1 MFSKSLLLKSLLA
14 WYLIFSITMA
24 ITPADRQFWALASV
38 LPILLVL
45 WLVMTHRVLP
55 LSSMSYI
62 LITLYLTLHT
72 IGVHYTYA
80 EVPAGMWIGQILDL
94 NRNHF
99 DRLVHFS
106 FGFLLTY
113 PLEEIFRLLGGVR
126 GWLLYYLAPITVL
139 GLSGLWEI
147 IESWVARLVRP
158 DLGLAVLGA
167 QGDIWDAQ
175 RDMAAAFYGS
185 IVSVAL
191 VVLVRTLLRAS
202 RSAPEEDRAAADEF
216 VEKRSRSSS
225 PHDVDDGQDGSGQGQ
240 LSTQS
245 FASWTHRVVRD
256 RLGPPWRSHPLIGAI
271 GFWRTSSP
279 SPSSSPWW

>member
-1 MFSKSLLLKSLLA
+1 MFSRSLLLKSLLA
-14 WYLIFSITMA
+14 WYLIFSIAMA
-24 ITPADRQFWALASV
+24 ITPADRQFWAIASV

-45 WLVMTHRVLP
+45 WLVMTHRGLP
-55 LSSMSYI
+55 LSNMSYI

-80 EVPAGMWIGQILDL
+80 QVPAGMWIGQILDL

-113 PLEEIFRLLGGVR
+113 PLEEIFRLLAGVR
-126 GWLLYYLAPITVL
+126 GWLLYYLPLITVL

-147 IESWVARLVRP
+147 LESWVARLARP
-158 DLGLAVLGA
+158 DLGLAVLGS

-185 IVSVAL
+185 ILSVAL
-191 VVLVRTLLRAS
+191 SVLVRKLLQAS
-202 RSAPEEDRAAADEF
+202 ESAQEGDPAAADEF
-216 VEKRSRSSS
+216 VEEES
-225 PHDVDDGQDGSGQGQ
+225 VEQ
-240 LSTQS
+240 
-245 FASWTHRVVRD
+245 
-256 RLGPPWRSHPLIGAI
+256 
-271 GFWRTSSP
+271 P
-279 SPSSSPWW
+279 S

>member
-1 MFSKSLLLKSLLA
+1 MFSRSLLLKSLLA
-14 WYLIFSITMA
+14 WYLIFSIAMA
-24 ITPADRQFWALASV
+24 ITPADRQFWAIASV

-45 WLVMTHRVLP
+45 WLVMTHRGLP
-55 LSSMSYI
+55 LSNMSYI

-80 EVPAGMWIGQILDL
+80 QVPAGMWIGQILDL

-113 PLEEIFRLLGGVR
+113 PLEEIFRLLAGVR
-126 GWLLYYLAPITVL
+126 GWLLYYLPLITVL

-147 IESWVARLVRP
+147 LESWVARLARP
-158 DLGLAVLGA
+158 DLGLAVLGS

-185 IVSVAL
+185 ILSVAL
-191 VVLVRTLLRAS
+191 SVLVRKFLQAS
-202 RSAPEEDRAAADEF
+202 ESAQEGDPAAADEF
-216 VEKRSRSSS
+216 VEEES
-225 PHDVDDGQDGSGQGQ
+225 VEQ
-240 LSTQS
+240 
-245 FASWTHRVVRD
+245 
-256 RLGPPWRSHPLIGAI
+256 
-271 GFWRTSSP
+271 P
-279 SPSSSPWW
+279 S